1 MQSVLKTFNHRG
13 EIMKSSPYPNSTQ
26 KKFIMDATKLAE
38 KMLKLAEK
46 GILTCEEDSCLQLYG
61 VIRDCGYKIRRTA
74 EEEQVHTL

>member
-1 MQSVLKTFNHRG
+1 MQSVLKNFNHRG
-13 EIMKSSPYPNSTQ
+13 ETMKSSPYPNSTQ

-38 KMLKLAEK
+38 KMLKMAEK

-74 EEEQVHTL
+74 QQEQVLTL